1 MKLYKLQKLQQKRQF
16 VAGRLIV
23 GIDPAKAKHEAQVLD
38 SDGLP
43 VGSSFSFATS
53 YSGFNERLWRQLQSR
68 LPATLAELP
77 RQKLID
83 HLVFAVEASC
93 NLWPTLVDY
102 LEAQHCRVVMVSP
115 LATCHARPAKSGDFS
130 RTDTKDAFLI
140 ADLARQGTF
149 QFRESYTPEEQAM
162 HRLAITYDKLRKDLQ
177 RCRARLRAQL
187 EVLFPEFTKLLRLNS
202 LTARHLL
209 SRYLT
214 PDDFLELDLQSETAA
229 LMLVSRNQHGRRT
242 LLELQALARHSIG
255 VRLQPEERNAQR
267 VTMDSH
273 LVMIETLETEI
284 ARVSEELIELA
295 RATPYHSSIA
305 SLKGVSDLLAALFIA
320 ELRDPSRYPRPKQIE
335 RMAGYTL
342 HVCDSGTYR
351 GRRRITHLGNAR
363 LRWVLYQMASETS
376 KYVPE
381 VRAKYLRRRLAGH
394 TNRQKNLVAVIPQLL
409 ALLIALM
416 RDGRHYEERSEASV
430 EVQRLEAVLA
440 RRKKQR
446 RQRPGRNRGA
456 AA

>member
-16 VAGRLIV
+16 VAGRFLV
-23 GIDPAKAKHEAQVLD
+23 GIDPAKAKHEAQILD
-38 SDGLP
+38 TDGLP
-43 VGSSFSFATS
+43 VGSSFSFVTS

-102 LEAQHCRVVMVSP
+102 LEVQHGRVVMVSP

-149 QFRESYTPEEQAM
+149 QFREGYTSEQEAM

-177 RCRARLRAQL
+177 RCRARLRAQV
-187 EVLFPEFTKLLRLNS
+187 EVLFPEFAKLLKLNS

-209 SRYLT
+209 GRYLT
-214 PDDFLELDLQSETAA
+214 PDDFLGLDLQRETAA
-229 LMLVSRNQHGRRT
+229 LMLLSRDQHGRRT

-255 VRLQPEERNAQR
+255 VRLQPAERTAQR
-267 VTMDSH
+267 VTMDSW
-273 LVMIETLETEI
+273 LVMIEALETEI
-284 ARVSEELIELA
+284 SRVSEELIEWA
-295 RATPYHSSIA
+295 RATPYYASIA

-342 HVCDSGTYR
+342 HVCDSGKYR

-363 LRWVLYQMASETS
+363 LRWILYLMASETS

-381 VRAKYLRRRLAGH
+381 IRGKYLRRRLAGH

-416 RDGRHYEERSEASV
+416 RDGRRYEERPEMVAEA
-430 EVQRLEAVLA
+430 ERLEAVLE

-446 RQRPGRNRGA
+446 RQSLGRNRDA